1 MTKREP
7 KEKVRVPTRSVKP
20 KGNMFQNLR
29 RPEEVEAISIEELV
43 APAEPAA
50 TTAAPKSASGHLRP
64 PKATQG
70 TLRPPKAETV
80 APVRDFN
87 KRANALDR
95 DALPSGLFPGSSKKL
110 YDALYIRTL
119 GAVVP
124 SKTIQA
130 TRRELGE
137 WSGIR
142 NVKTIAAHLRHLET
156 VGLVL
161 RGWDRGDNEGSVYEV
176 KVPDGLRP
184 PKTTQGG
191 LRPPEVALDQN
202 SVLPLDQISALGG
215 LSQTTENQGT
225 YDEAKTFIKTN
236 TERTDDEAFA
246 GLVEKLKIASRE
258 VSGKEPTGDD
268 AERWSEVAELLVTE
282 LKVAASRTTV
292 TSAPAFLAEHLR
304 RRLRKTDARQIEREV
319 GEANSRQ
326 AASAAKPELTPE
338 QIQEQVNLMTGLMR
352 DGAEM
357 KELEE
362 QFAPNFR
369 PAQWHMI
376 RSIALAQAN
385 TPATKP
391 KDSEA

>member
-43 APAEPAA
+43 APAEPVA
-50 TTAAPKSASGHLRP
+50 TAAAPETALDHLDP
-64 PKATQG
+64 PEATQG
-70 TLRPPKAETV
+70 SLRPPKAETV

-87 KRANALDR
+87 KRANVLDR

-176 KVPDGLRP
+176 RLPEGLRP

-191 LRPPEVALDQN
+191 LRPPEVASDQN
-202 SVLPLDQISALGG
+202 SVLPLGQISALGG
-215 LSQTTENQGT
+215 LRQPTENQSTSG
-225 YDEAKTFIKTN
+225 EAKTFIKTN
-236 TERTDDEAFA
+236 TEKTDDEAFA
-246 GLVEKLKIASRE
+246 GLLMVLKQTAKKVTGRE
-258 VSGKEPTGDD
+258 PSPADND
-268 AERWSEVAELLVTE
+268 RWKEVAELLATE
-282 LKVAASRTTV
+282 LEVAASRTTV

-304 RRLRKTDARQIEREV
+304 RRLRKADARQIEREV
-319 GEANSRQ
+319 GEADSGGAKAP
-326 AASAAKPELTPE
+326 AASKPELSAE
-338 QIQEQVNLMTGLMR
+338 QIQEQVNRMVGLMR

-357 KELEE
+357 RELEE
-362 QFAPNFR
+362 QFAANFR

-376 RSIALAQAN
+376 RSIALAQASA
-385 TPATKP
+385 PAAKP
-391 KDSEA
+391 QNP